1 MRVAPLYSHGA
12 SPMYVYRP
20 HALLLRAVHRSTGQ
34 CNFLFSNL
42 VRALV
47 RYTRYRG
54 RRRRTH
60 SLEDQLDRADAGSW
74 QIADGSDTGS

>member
-42 VRALV
+42 VRSLV
-47 RYTRYRG
+47 RYTR
-54 RRRRTH
+54 
-60 SLEDQLDRADAGSW
+60 
-74 QIADGSDTGS
+74 